1 MHQIFNIKKMN
12 FLELAQTRYTSKSY
26 NGEKISA
33 EKISELSEI
42 LRLSPS
48 SINSQPW
55 RFFFVSDEK
64 IKSELA
70 ELSLFNK
77 ERVLN
82 ASYLVVF
89 TAIDNLEV
97 FENQIKENLPQGAV
111 DYYYQFIKPKGENEV
126 KNWIQKQVYLS
137 LGYFL
142 SACASMEI
150 DATPM
155 EGIENEKYDQIL
167 NLTESKTLFAVAI
180 GYRNSEDKNQP
191 HITPKRRLDLEKI
204 ITNI

>member
-1 MHQIFNIKKMN
+1 MN
-12 FLELAQTRYTSKSY
+12 FLELAQTRYTTKNY
-26 NGEKISA
+26 NGEKISD
-33 EKISELSEI
+33 EKISQLAEI

-55 RFFFVSDEK
+55 QFFFVSDEK
-64 IKSELA
+64 IKSNLA

-77 ERVLN
+77 DRVLK
-82 ASYLVVF
+82 SSHLVVF
-89 TAIDNLEV
+89 TAINDLNI

-111 DYYYQFIKPKGENEV
+111 DYYYQFLKPKGETEI
-126 KNWIQKQVYLS
+126 KNWMQKQVYLS

-155 EGIENEKYDQIL
+155 EGIENEKYDEIL
-167 NLTESKTLFAVAI
+167 GLKDTKTLFAVAI